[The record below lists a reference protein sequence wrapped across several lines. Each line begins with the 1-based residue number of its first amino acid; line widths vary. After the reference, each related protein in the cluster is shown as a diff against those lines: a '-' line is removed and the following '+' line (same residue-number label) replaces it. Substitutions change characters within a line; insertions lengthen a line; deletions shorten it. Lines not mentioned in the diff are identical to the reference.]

1 MKRHYILL
9 LLCAIVSIA
18 QAQKLTRSYQAQSL
32 SRVLE
37 DLNAATD
44 RHEISFVY
52 NDLEDFTV
60 TCHFERLNLEDALM
74 KVVGFY
80 PVRIV
85 RDGERY
91 YVECTHKTERHL
103 KGRLTDEHQQPLA
116 YANISLLS
124 PADSSLIGGGVSN
137 EAGDFVIPTDA
148 YRVIVKCSFIGYET
162 IWHTCE
168 VGDIGSFQ
176 MKQDSY
182 TLKGV
187 TVKGAKRLVYSTD
200 KGLVANVQGT
210 VLEQFGSVSDML
222 THLPLMMS
230 DGSVA
235 GRGKP
240 EIYINNKKVRDESEL
255 DRLRADEIL
264 SAEIITNPGAEY
276 GAEIRSVIRLKTVR
290 KAGEGWSGNFAG
302 TYRQGEQ
309 WYGRLNAALNYRTRN
324 GMDFFA
330 KGNITESNSLMT
342 YPSKSELIGSS
353 TWNYENNMNWHN
365 RFISYYTDFGWNWEI
380 NEHHSVGV
388 TYTLNSLIKGS
399 RSNNEQDEK
408 VWQEGLLTDNVHTS
422 GVTNEKPKLS
432 HSINAYYVGEIGK
445 WKFDFSGDFY
455 RNQNLREMSG
465 YDNGQLS
472 ASSTT
477 HNKNRLLAE
486 KLTVTAPVPKG
497 SLTFGEEVSNVD
509 RTSDFTQN
517 GFSADNQIHQ
527 KTTTWSLY
535 ANYGLNIKEFTLN
548 ASLRWQNEH
557 NSYEQNGQYIDEV
570 SRNYHVLIPR
580 ISASYVSGN
589 WNHTLSYNSHRLNPS
604 YSLLSSSVDYA
615 GKYEYRTGN
624 PFLQPQ
630 THDIISWESRWKW
643 LYAMLKY
650 DYTRNVYTDFH
661 TIYDEIEH
669 PGVELMDFRMIP
681 SIQTIALVLNVSPK
695 IGIWQMNYTA
705 TFDFSDWELEPMGI
719 TQNFKGVQI
728 EFNLD
733 NTLTLPHSWLF
744 NIQAYIL
751 PAANQGF
758 NQSSAAY
765 RLDFRL
771 SKQFL
776 KDKSLSVAL
785 VANDILHTSNFKTI
799 QYNGIGYR
807 CEVDVYRDQRR
818 VGLDLSW
825 KFNAAK
831 SRYKGSHAGQSE
843 RDRL

>member
-9 LLCAIVSIA
+9 LLCAIVCIA

-44 RHEISFVY
+44 RHEVSFVY

-116 YANISLLS
+116 YANISLLN

-230 DGSVA
+230 DGNVA

-330 KGNITESNSLMT
+330 KGNLTESNSLMT
-342 YPSKSELIGSS
+342 YPDKSELIGSS
-353 TWNYENNMNWHN
+353 TWNYEKNMNWHN

-399 RSNNEQDEK
+399 RSNNDQDEK

-535 ANYGLNIKEFTLN
+535 ANYGLNIKEYTLN

-580 ISASYVSGN
+580 ISASYVLGN

-695 IGIWQMNYTA
+695 IGIWQINYTA

-758 NQSSAAY
+758 NQNSAAY

>member
-9 LLCAIVSIA
+9 LLCAIVCMA
-18 QAQKLTRSYQAQSL
+18 QAQKLTRNYQAQSL
-32 SRVLE
+32 SCVLE
-37 DLNAATD
+37 DLNAATT

-116 YANISLLS
+116 YANISLLN

-222 THLPLMMS
+222 THLPLVMS

-255 DRLRADEIL
+255 ERLRADEIL

-276 GAEIRSVIRLKTVR
+276 GAEVRSVIRLKTVR

-342 YPSKSELIGSS
+342 YPAQTELIASS
-353 TWNYENNMNWHN
+353 TWNYESNMNWHN
-365 RFISYYTDFGWNWEI
+365 RNIYYYADFGWNWEI

-388 TYTLNSLIKGS
+388 TYTLNSYINGS
-399 RSNNEQDEK
+399 RSNSEQDEI
-408 VWQEGLLTDNVHTS
+408 VWQDGQLIDNVHTS
-422 GVTNEKPKLS
+422 TITNWKPKLS

-455 RNQNLREMSG
+455 RNQNLDEMSG

-472 ASSTT
+472 ATSNT
-477 HNKNRLLAE
+477 HDKSRLLAE

-509 RTSDFTQN
+509 RTSDFIQN
-517 GFSADNQIHQ
+517 GFSADNYTRQQ
-527 KTTTWSLY
+527 TTTWSLY
-535 ANYGLNIKEFTLN
+535 ASYSLNIKKFTLN

-557 NSYEQNGQYIDEV
+557 NRYEQNGQYKAEMSPD
-570 SRNYHVLIPR
+570 YHVLVPR
-580 ISASYVSGN
+580 VSLNYATGN
-589 WNHTLSYNSHRLNPS
+589 WNHTLAYEGARMNPPYNW
-604 YSLLSSSVDYA
+604 LSTSVTYA

-624 PFLQPQ
+624 PFLPPQ
-630 THDIISWESRWKW
+630 THSAISWESQWKW
-643 LYAMLKY
+643 LHMGLCY
-650 DYTRNVYTDFH
+650 DDVRNRYNDFKSAFDD
-661 TIYDEIEH
+661 INH
-669 PGVELMDFRMIP
+669 PGVILMDFRATP
-681 SIQTIALVLNVSPK
+681 RIQYYQLILNASPK

-705 TFDFSDWELEPMGI
+705 YFSLADADLEPMGI
-719 TQNFKGVQI
+719 THNFKGI
-728 EFNLD
+728 CSNFSLD
-733 NTLTLPHSWLF
+733 NTLTLPHDWLV
-744 NIQAYIL
+744 NIQASIKPYHESEFDI
-751 PAANQGF
+751 QKTEG
-758 NQSSAAY
+758 S
-765 RLDFRL
+765 LDFRI

-776 KDKSLSVAL
+776 KSKSLRMAL
-785 VANDILHTSNFKTI
+785 VASDILHTCNSRII

-807 CEVDVYRDQRR
+807 NEFNIYRDQRR
-818 VGLDLSW
+818 VGLDISW
-825 KFNAAK
+825 KFNATK

>member
-9 LLCAIVSIA
+9 LLCAIVCIA

-103 KGRLTDEHQQPLA
+103 KGRLTDEHQLPLA

-342 YPSKSELIGSS
+342 YPGKSELIGSS

-695 IGIWQMNYTA
+695 IGIWQINYTA
-705 TFDFSDWELEPMGI
+705 AFDFSDWELEPMGI

-744 NIQAYIL
+744 NIQANIS
-751 PAANQGF
+751 PAADQGF
-758 NQSSAAY
+758 NQNSATGS
-765 RLDFRL
+765 LDFRL

>member
-9 LLCAIVSIA
+9 LLCAIVCIA

-176 MKQDSY
+176 MKPDSY

-751 PAANQGF
+751 PAADQGF

>member
-9 LLCAIVSIA
+9 LLCAIVCIA

-103 KGRLTDEHQQPLA
+103 KGRLTDEHQLPLA

-200 KGLVANVQGT
+200 TGLVANVQGT

-342 YPSKSELIGSS
+342 YPGKSELIGSS
-353 TWNYENNMNWHN
+353 TWNYEKNMNWHN

-695 IGIWQMNYTA
+695 IGIWQINYTA
-705 TFDFSDWELEPMGI
+705 AFDFSDWELEPMGI

-744 NIQAYIL
+744 NIQANIS
-751 PAANQGF
+751 PAADQGF
-758 NQSSAAY
+758 NQNSATGS
-765 RLDFRL
+765 LDFRL

>member
-9 LLCAIVSIA
+9 LLCAIVCMA
-18 QAQKLTRSYQAQSL
+18 QAQKLTRNYQAQSL
-32 SRVLE
+32 SCVLE
-37 DLNAATD
+37 DLNAATT

-222 THLPLMMS
+222 THLPLVMS

-255 DRLRADEIL
+255 ERLRADEIL

-276 GAEIRSVIRLKTVR
+276 GAEVRSVIRLKTVR

-342 YPSKSELIGSS
+342 YPAQTELIASS
-353 TWNYENNMNWHN
+353 TWNYESNMNWHN
-365 RFISYYTDFGWNWEI
+365 RNIYYYADFGWNWEI

-388 TYTLNSLIKGS
+388 TYTLNSYINGS
-399 RSNNEQDEK
+399 RSNSEQDEI
-408 VWQEGLLTDNVHTS
+408 VWQDGQLIDNVHTS
-422 GVTNEKPKLS
+422 TITNWKPKLS

-455 RNQNLREMSG
+455 RNQNFS
-465 YDNGQLS
+465 N
-472 ASSTT
+472 T
-477 HNKNRLLAE
+477 HDKSRLLAE

-509 RTSDFTQN
+509 RTSDFIQN
-517 GFSADNQIHQ
+517 GFSADNYTRQQ
-527 KTTTWSLY
+527 TTTWSLY
-535 ANYGLNIKEFTLN
+535 ASYSLNIKKFTLN

-557 NSYEQNGQYIDEV
+557 NRYEQNGQYKAEMSPD
-570 SRNYHVLIPR
+570 YHVLVPR
-580 ISASYVSGN
+580 VSLNYATGN
-589 WNHTLSYNSHRLNPS
+589 WNHTLAYEGARMNPPYNW
-604 YSLLSSSVDYA
+604 LSTSVTYA

-624 PFLQPQ
+624 PFLPPQ
-630 THDIISWESRWKW
+630 THSAISWESQWKW
-643 LYAMLKY
+643 LHMGLCY
-650 DYTRNVYTDFH
+650 DDVRNRYNDFKSAFDD
-661 TIYDEIEH
+661 INH
-669 PGVELMDFRMIP
+669 PGVILMDFRATP
-681 SIQTIALVLNVSPK
+681 RIQYYQLILNASPK

-705 TFDFSDWELEPMGI
+705 YFSLADADLEPMGI
-719 TQNFKGVQI
+719 THNFKGI
-728 EFNLD
+728 CSNFSLD
-733 NTLTLPHSWLF
+733 NTLTLPHDWLV
-744 NIQAYIL
+744 NIQASIKPYHESEFDI
-751 PAANQGF
+751 QKTEG
-758 NQSSAAY
+758 S
-765 RLDFRL
+765 LDFRI

-776 KDKSLSVAL
+776 KSKSLRMAL
-785 VANDILHTSNFKTI
+785 VASDILHTCNSRII

-807 CEVDVYRDQRR
+807 NEFNIYRDQRR
-818 VGLDLSW
+818 VGLDISW
-825 KFNAAK
+825 KFNATK

>member
-353 TWNYENNMNWHN
+353 TWNYEKNMNWHN

>member
-1 MKRHYILL
+1 M
-9 LLCAIVSIA
+9 LCAIVCIA

-176 MKQDSY
+176 MKPDSY

-661 TIYDEIEH
+661 TIYDEIGH

>member
-9 LLCAIVSIA
+9 LLCAIVCIA

-91 YVECTHKTERHL
+91 YVECTHKTEHHL

-342 YPSKSELIGSS
+342 YPGKSELRGSS
-353 TWNYENNMNWHN
+353 TWNYEKNMNWHN

-399 RSNNEQDEK
+399 HSNNDQDQK
-408 VWQEGLLTDNVHTS
+408 VWQDGLLTDNIHTS
-422 GVTNEKPKLS
+422 GVTNGKPKLS

-455 RNQNLREMSG
+455 RNQNLDEMSG
-465 YDNGQLS
+465 YDNRQLS

-535 ANYGLNIKEFTLN
+535 ASYGLNIKEFTLN

-695 IGIWQMNYTA
+695 IGIWQINYTA

-744 NIQAYIL
+744 NIQANIS
-751 PAANQGF
+751 PAADQGF
-758 NQSSAAY
+758 NQNSATGS
-765 RLDFRL
+765 LDFRL

-785 VANDILHTSNFKTI
+785 VANDILHTSNSKTI

>member
-1 MKRHYILL
+1 MKRLFILL
-9 LLCAIVSIA
+9 LLCAIVCIA

-168 VGDIGSFQ
+168 VGDIGNFQ
-176 MKQDSY
+176 MKPDSY

-240 EIYINNKKVRDESEL
+240 EIYINSKKVRDESEL

-276 GAEIRSVIRLKTVR
+276 GAEVRSVIRLKTVR

-342 YPSKSELIGSS
+342 YPGKSELIGSS
-353 TWNYENNMNWHN
+353 TWNYEKNMNWHN

-422 GVTNEKPKLS
+422 GVTNGKPKLS

-455 RNQNLREMSG
+455 RNQNLDEMSG

-486 KLTVTAPVPKG
+486 KLTVTTPVPKG

-604 YSLLSSSVDYA
+604 YSLLTSSVDYA

-744 NIQAYIL
+744 NIQANIS

>member
-9 LLCAIVSIA
+9 LLCAIVCIA

-103 KGRLTDEHQQPLA
+103 KGRLTDEYQQPLA

-176 MKQDSY
+176 MKPDSY

-353 TWNYENNMNWHN
+353 TWNYEKNMNWHN

-422 GVTNEKPKLS
+422 GVTNGKPKLS

-455 RNQNLREMSG
+455 RNQNLDEMSG

-695 IGIWQMNYTA
+695 IGIWQINYTA
-705 TFDFSDWELEPMGI
+705 AFDFSDWELEPMGI

-744 NIQAYIL
+744 NIQANIS
-751 PAANQGF
+751 PAADQGF
-758 NQSSAAY
+758 NQNSATGS
-765 RLDFRL
+765 LDFRL

>member
-9 LLCAIVSIA
+9 LLCAIVCMA
-18 QAQKLTRSYQAQSL
+18 QAQKLTRNYQAQSL
-32 SRVLE
+32 SCVLE
-37 DLNAATD
+37 DLNAATT

-222 THLPLMMS
+222 THLPLVMS

-255 DRLRADEIL
+255 ERLRADEIL

-276 GAEIRSVIRLKTVR
+276 GAEVRSVIRLKTVR

-342 YPSKSELIGSS
+342 YPAQTELIASS
-353 TWNYENNMNWHN
+353 TWNYESNMNWHN
-365 RFISYYTDFGWNWEI
+365 RNIYYYADFGWNWEI

-388 TYTLNSLIKGS
+388 TYTLNSYINGS
-399 RSNNEQDEK
+399 RSNSEQDEI
-408 VWQEGLLTDNVHTS
+408 VWQDGQLIDNVHTS
-422 GVTNEKPKLS
+422 TITNWKPKLS

-455 RNQNLREMSG
+455 RNQNS
-465 YDNGQLS
+465 
-472 ASSTT
+472 
-477 HNKNRLLAE
+477 
-486 KLTVTAPVPKG
+486 VPKG

-509 RTSDFTQN
+509 RTSDFIQN
-517 GFSADNQIHQ
+517 GFSADNYTRQQ
-527 KTTTWSLY
+527 TTTWSLY
-535 ANYGLNIKEFTLN
+535 ASYSLNIKKFTLN

-557 NSYEQNGQYIDEV
+557 NRYEQNGQYKAEMSPD
-570 SRNYHVLIPR
+570 YHVLVPR
-580 ISASYVSGN
+580 VSLNYATGN
-589 WNHTLSYNSHRLNPS
+589 WNHTLAYEGARMNPPYNW
-604 YSLLSSSVDYA
+604 LSTSVTYA

-624 PFLQPQ
+624 PFLPPQ
-630 THDIISWESRWKW
+630 THSAISWESQWKW
-643 LYAMLKY
+643 LHMGLCY
-650 DYTRNVYTDFH
+650 DDVRNRYNDFKSAFDD
-661 TIYDEIEH
+661 INH
-669 PGVELMDFRMIP
+669 PGVILMDFRATP
-681 SIQTIALVLNVSPK
+681 RIQYYQLILNASPK

-705 TFDFSDWELEPMGI
+705 YFSLADADLEPMGI
-719 TQNFKGVQI
+719 THNFKGI
-728 EFNLD
+728 CSNFSLD
-733 NTLTLPHSWLF
+733 NTLTLPHDWLV
-744 NIQAYIL
+744 NIQASIKPYHESEFDI
-751 PAANQGF
+751 QKTEG
-758 NQSSAAY
+758 S
-765 RLDFRL
+765 LDFRI

-776 KDKSLSVAL
+776 KSKSLRMAL
-785 VANDILHTSNFKTI
+785 VASDILHTCNSRII

-807 CEVDVYRDQRR
+807 NEFNIYRDQRR
-818 VGLDLSW
+818 VGLDISW
-825 KFNAAK
+825 KFNATK

>member
-9 LLCAIVSIA
+9 LLCAIVCIA

-168 VGDIGSFQ
+168 VGDIGNFQ
-176 MKQDSY
+176 MKPDSY